1 MSNQWRGFYA
11 PRYTQVPND
20 LFDLLLPDLGL
31 AELKVLL
38 YIMRQTFGFHKDAD
52 AISLSQLEQGTGLS
66 RKSIAPAVAS
76 LVERGMVQVER
87 AKSNGRSET
96 NVYSLVLLEERGGYA
111 TPPPAAGVVTLSNQ
125 GREVTSLGV
134 GTQGNTQKNVEIK
147 DEIEDAPAPV
157 PLEDMPLD
165 EREALIRRYQNLL
178 PKRR

>member
-96 NVYSLVLLEERGGYA
+96 NIYSLIKGG
-111 TPPPAAGVVTLSNQ
+111 PM
-125 GREVTSLGV
+125 
-134 GTQGNTQKNVEIK
+134 
-147 DEIEDAPAPV
+147 APV
-157 PLEDMPLD
+157 LTASVKTLKPREDP
-165 EREALIRRYQNLL
+165 EYGGAA
-178 PKRR
+178 